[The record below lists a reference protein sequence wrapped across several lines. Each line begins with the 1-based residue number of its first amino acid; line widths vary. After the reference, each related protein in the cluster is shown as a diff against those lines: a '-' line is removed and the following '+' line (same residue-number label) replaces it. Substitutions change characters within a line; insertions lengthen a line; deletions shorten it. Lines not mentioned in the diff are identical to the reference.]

1 MIEQFLTPET
11 LNLIEFVATMVLGF
25 WVKDLAVNLVT
36 GFTFWLNKAFN
47 VGDEVYID
55 SAKAII
61 IRIGFRQTIFQIEDE
76 RGITWRYVWNDRIK
90 YLKMEKVVR
99 KDDIQ

>member
-55 SAKAII
+55 GAKAII

-90 YLKMEKVVR
+90 FLKMEKVVR
-99 KDDIQ
+99 EEK